1 MLLGE
6 LTYFDYEGV
15 SAAQEQMARNYS
27 LSSDQVAAVPQVQGL
42 HDFMCKVRQFYEARP
57 SVNNK

>member
-15 SAAQEQMARNYS
+15 SMTRRLLERWGILHQDEPLAEAA
-27 LSSDQVAAVPQVQGL
+27 
-42 HDFMCKVRQFYEARP
+42 K
-57 SVNNK
+57 